1 MQASRL
7 LLHHVCGEETLLFGI
22 SWKQALLEFL
32 EISHLTSSYVVGVLL
47 AAIATSG
54 VVVSFYFLLPTAT
67 PPTRG

>member
-1 MQASRL
+1 
-7 LLHHVCGEETLLFGI
+7 LFGI

-54 VVVSFYFLLPTAT
+54 VVVSFYFLLPKAT